1 MSRAS
6 RTPLDERARHRL
18 REAQHKESEAVAA
31 VHAAHAAKEAAQARL
46 DAHVRQHHSRIETAE
61 QRLNLAK
68 AELVSV
74 SGIERAA
81 ALLDLPVKVLRTAV
95 RAADVTRTPE
105 RPTRHAASPS

>member
-6 RTPLDERARHRL
+6 RRPLDERARHRL
-18 REAQHKESEAVAA
+18 REAQQKESDAVAA
-31 VHAAHAAKEAAQARL
+31 IHAADAAKEAAQAKL
-46 DAHVRQHHSRIETAE
+46 DALVRQHQTQIETAE

-81 ALLDLPVKVLRTAV
+81 ALLDEPVKALRAAV
-95 RAADVTRTPE
+95 RAANLTRAPE
-105 RPTRHAASPS
+105 PAPRHTESRS